1 MNMKRQIMLCVCALC
16 AALTVV
22 GQEPATSRIDRS
34 MNIYYDVMRELDMYY
49 ADTLDYETLT
59 ETSINQMLRHID
71 PYTVYYPKKKDKD
84 LRMLTTGKYGGIGSI
99 IQLHPDET
107 EGKKDTSVVIANPYE
122 GKPAQR
128 AGVQA
133 GDVIVSVDDW
143 QARGQSVSDVSDH
156 LRGEPGTTLQLRV
169 LREGTAD
176 TLCFSIVRE
185 DIHLDPIEY
194 TYVFDSVGY
203 IALSE
208 FTEGSGREFQI
219 ALYHL
224 AEQGARSLIVDLR
237 GNGGGLV
244 DEAVNIL
251 SNFVPKGTEVVSMRG
266 KDGANA
272 RSYSTTAL
280 PLYPDMPLVVLVDHN
295 SASASEIVSGAL
307 QDLKRATLIGERTF
321 GKGLVQNIR
330 PINYGGHLKVTTA
343 RYYLP
348 SGRCIQAIDYAERQR
363 GNQLHRDT
371 AGGILPDIVLTDSQK
386 VDICYELY
394 AKNMFFDYATLYH
407 RTHDSIADPRVFELT
422 DKEIEAFCDWLETRK
437 FTYTT
442 ETSKYYHDV
451 LEMAKNED
459 LDEETLRLLTELEPR
474 LKPDFREAIRR
485 NQDEVKRY
493 LGAEIVLRY
502 WYQKGNAAFMLRY
515 DKVLTRAIEELRTN
529 QSVSTETVRE

>member
-1 MNMKRQIMLCVCALC
+1 MIMKRHIFLCVCALC
-16 AALTVV
+16 TTLVMV
-22 GQEPATSRIDRS
+22 GQEPATSRIDKN
-34 MNIYYDVMRELDMYY
+34 MDIYYDVMRELDMYY
-49 ADTLDYETLT
+49 ADTLDYETLI
-59 ETSINQMLRHID
+59 ETSINQMLRRVD

-99 IQLHPDET
+99 IQLHPNQRK
-107 EGKKDTSVVIANPYE
+107 GIKDTTVVIANPYE

-128 AGVQA
+128 AGVRA
-133 GDVIVSVDDW
+133 GDVIVSIDDW
-143 QARGQSVSDVSDH
+143 QARGKSVSDVSEH
-156 LRGEPGTTLQLRV
+156 LRGEPGTTLQLSV

-176 TLCFSIVRE
+176 TLSFSIVRE

-194 TYVFDSVGY
+194 SYVFDSVGY

-224 AEQGARSLIVDLR
+224 AEQGARSLILDLR

-251 SNFVPKGTEVVSMRG
+251 SNFLPKGTEVVSMRG
-266 KDGANA
+266 KNGANA
-272 RSYSTTAL
+272 RSYQTTTQ

-307 QDLKRATLIGERTF
+307 QDLKRARLIGERTY

-363 GNQLHRDT
+363 GNELHRDT
-371 AGGILPDIVLTDSQK
+371 AGGILPDVVLTDSQK

-394 AKNMFFDYATLYH
+394 SKNMFFDYATQYRL
-407 RTHDSIADPRVFELT
+407 THDSIANPHVFELT
-422 DKEIEAFCDWLETRK
+422 DSEIDAFCDWLEGRE

-459 LDEETLRLLTELEPR
+459 LDEETLRLLKELEPR
-474 LKPDFREAIRR
+474 LTPDFREAVRR
-485 NQDEVKRY
+485 NKDEVKRY

-502 WYQKGNAAFMLRY
+502 WYQKGHSAFMLRY
-515 DKVLTRAIEELRTN
+515 DKGLARAREELRTN
-529 QSVSTETVRE
+529 QSVSTESVQE